1 VTTSPLVVSTSPSIA
16 KPFAFTATALVVA
29 AIAVMFIVGIVS
41 MQHLNGHIATVS
53 SALET
58 APQADQMKT
67 SLEDLQ
73 SGAREVRSA
82 FIFAALGLAL
92 LLSICAFAGCYRIA
106 QPLRQLTEIAE
117 KVAGGD
123 LTIELKRAKVMDEVG
138 RLTKALNMI
147 LRDMHN
153 ALKSVAVE
161 ASHLG
166 GASEELLSSAQST
179 QQVAQGIT
187 DSIGGVSRSSGY
199 TLTSV
204 SQMQESLSQNAMAI
218 SSISQTIEDIATF
231 SASAA
236 QEGDAGR
243 HAAQDAVKIMTS
255 AADSVHLA
263 AEQLK
268 ELGEKTSQIG
278 DFTTIITGI
287 ADQTNLLALN
297 AAIEAARAGDAG
309 RGFAVVAE
317 EVRKLA
323 EESNQASRSITK
335 LVQAIENGMLHALSS
350 IHTSDEQVGNGST
363 SVNNTASILDTI
375 VHGLDEISTK
385 VQSVS
390 AASQQISAS
399 SSEMLSTVETVTKF
413 ATENAGAAKNVS
425 HATEDQLAQINR
437 VSEAAREVAGMSKSL
452 QATVAKFA
460 I

>member
-1 VTTSPLVVSTSPSIA
+1 VSMSPSLARNIA
-16 KPFAFTATALVVA
+16 LFIEAQVVVA
-29 AIAVMFIVGIVS
+29 IVVMFTVCFIYT
-41 MQHLNGHIATVS
+41 QHLNNQISTAKSTL
-53 SALET
+53 AA
-58 APQADQMKT
+58 APQADQLNIGFEK
-67 SLEDLQ
+67 LQ
-73 SGAREVRSA
+73 SETRAMRMG
-82 FIFAALGLAL
+82 FIYYALGLAVIL
-92 LLSICAFAGCYRIA
+92 GICALVCGQRLV
-106 QPLRQLTEIAE
+106 QPLRHFTEIAE

-153 ALKSVAVE
+153 ALKTVAVE

-166 GASEELLSSAQST
+166 GASEELLASAQST

-187 DSIGGVSRSSGY
+187 GAISGVSRSSNE
-199 TLTSV
+199 TLTNV
-204 SQMQESLSQNAMAI
+204 SYMQESLTQNTSAI
-218 SSISQTIEDIATF
+218 TSISQIIEDVASF
-231 SASAA
+231 SSAA
-236 QEGDAGR
+236 ALEGEAGR

-255 AADSVHLA
+255 ATESVHQA

-323 EESNQASRSITK
+323 EESNQAARSITK
-335 LVQAIENGMLHALSS
+335 LVQAIEGGMQHALSS
-350 IHTSDEQVGNGST
+350 IHTSDEQVGNGSS
-363 SVNNTASILDTI
+363 SVNNTAGILDKI

-399 SSEMLSTVETVTKF
+399 SSEMLSTVETVTRF
-413 ATENAGAAKNVS
+413 AAENAGAAKDVS
-425 HATEDQLAQINR
+425 HATEDQLEKIRR
-437 VSEAAREVAGMSKSL
+437 VSEAAREVAGMAKKL
-452 QATVAKFA
+452 QDTVAKFA